1 MTRFSHL
8 GMAFLLA
15 ALLIGC
21 SADDAP
27 EQGAAATAEDSH
39 ETYTAAQFFQTTSYR
54 IGGAGPYAF
63 SATNGDLLVSSDKTG
78 VYNAYRLDVT
88 SGQMTAL
95 TQSDDRG
102 VYADSWFPED
112 DRFIY
117 QQDGNGD
124 ELTHVFVMTPEG
136 AVTDLTPGEGH
147 KAGFAGWSSDRKS
160 FYVFSNERD
169 GAAFDLSLIHI

>member
-15 ALLIGC
+15 VLLIGC

-102 VYADSWFPED
+102 VCVCGLVVS
-112 DRFIY
+112 R
-117 QQDGNGD
+117 G
-124 ELTHVFVMTPEG
+124 
-136 AVTDLTPGEGH
+136 
-147 KAGFAGWSSDRKS
+147 
-160 FYVFSNERD
+160 
-169 GAAFDLSLIHI
+169 

>member
-8 GMAFLLA
+8 GMALLLA
-15 ALLIGC
+15 VLLIGC

-102 VYADSWFPED
+102 VYADSRMIGSF
-112 DRFIY
+112 
-117 QQDGNGD
+117 
-124 ELTHVFVMTPEG
+124 TSKTVM
-136 AVTDLTPGEGH
+136 VT
-147 KAGFAGWSSDRKS
+147 S
-160 FYVFSNERD
+160 
-169 GAAFDLSLIHI
+169 

>member
-15 ALLIGC
+15 VLLIGC

-39 ETYTAAQFFQTTSYR
+39 ETYTAAQFFRTTSYR

-102 VYADSWFPED
+102 VCMRTRGFP
-112 DRFIY
+112 RMIGSF
-117 QQDGNGD
+117 
-124 ELTHVFVMTPEG
+124 TSKTVM
-136 AVTDLTPGEGH
+136 VT
-147 KAGFAGWSSDRKS
+147 S
-160 FYVFSNERD
+160 
-169 GAAFDLSLIHI
+169 